1 MSKKRWFLRGL
12 FPRVVADWEEVGARS
27 IDKGRKKGQALLDGA
42 MNQRRTGS
50 FWNFK

>member
-27 IDKGRKKGQALLDGA
+27 IDKGRKKGSSIAGWSYESEE
-42 MNQRRTGS
+42 NR
-50 FWNFK
+50 